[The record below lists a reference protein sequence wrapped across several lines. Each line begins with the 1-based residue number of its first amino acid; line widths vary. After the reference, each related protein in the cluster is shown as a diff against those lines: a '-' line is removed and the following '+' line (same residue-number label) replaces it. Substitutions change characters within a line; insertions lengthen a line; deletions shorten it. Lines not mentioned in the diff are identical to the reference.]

1 MKRPA
6 LWILIFMI
14 CGIYCR
20 LGISLLVC
28 LVCIFLCIVCG
39 SYIVIK
45 IKRKGY
51 LLLLL
56 AFPLG
61 FLLTSYHGAENFVS
75 ASPVS
80 VTGEGYVAKVE
91 RTSGGYPKLTVRADL
106 TETATGEIHK
116 DQKVYM
122 IDMDRGTFTEGEEIT
137 FSGSAQPFDHG
148 DIFSG
153 YNEYLYLNAEGYDCK
168 MFPESLEKTG
178 EHHNTAGTIAAAW
191 NHRVKNVLETILP
204 QKERALAEAMITG
217 DRDDIDA
224 GIEEL
229 YTQAGV
235 THILCISGL
244 HMSLLAFYISV
255 ILRRI
260 LHQSQ
265 RKTAAVTLCIC
276 LAFLFLT
283 GFSPSSVRAMVMISL
298 VCLGQIIYQRHEWL
312 NSIALAALV
321 ILLVNPFYLWSAGF
335 QLSFLSVLGIYVGSH
350 VIPKGHTWY
359 GKIGEMMGISFFAA
373 LFGMP
378 VAAYHFYHI
387 STVSV
392 LANLVILPLSG
403 ILLGCTM
410 LTALC
415 GMIFLPAGVF
425 MAGSVYVIF
434 QIYEKV
440 CQLVTMIPYSYVAVG
455 KPSVIGILCFYG
467 LVCLICFYRPQ
478 MRFRVGT
485 AVCTAL
491 LLVML
496 LGNRLLWHRNTL
508 AFLDVGQGDCA
519 VLTTYD
525 HRAIVID
532 GGGKYNKE
540 LGENTGTTILEP
552 YLASKGVTQIDAVF
566 LSHLDSD
573 HSMGIL
579 ELLNDMP
586 VEGVYVSAMKAVDVQ
601 MEEQLQEIVEKNQ
614 ISLYTM
620 KHGDMIRSEAFGEM
634 KCLFPIYVD
643 QTAESENERSLVLR
657 YVYGDTSVLFT
668 GDLEAKEESLL
679 ERNNLIEE
687 TDILKVSHHGSKT
700 ASTESFLQALTP
712 ETAVISCGTNNLY
725 GHPHKEVLERLSACG
740 AEILRT
746 DEMGSVVVNI
756 PPEGTAEVTTAAER
770 KPIYE
775 RIKEAME
782 GTPIP

>member
-20 LGISLLVC
+20 LGISSWIC
-28 LVCIFLCIVCG
+28 LVCIFLCIVCE

-45 IKRKGY
+45 TKRKGY
-51 LLLLL
+51 LFLLL

-61 FLLTSYHGAENFVS
+61 FFLTNCHVAENFVS

-80 VTGEGYVAKVE
+80 VTGEGYVAKAE
-91 RTSGGYPKLTVRADL
+91 RTSGGYPKLTVYADL
-106 TETATGEIHK
+106 MEAETGKVHK
-116 DQKVYM
+116 NQKVYM
-122 IDMDRGTFTEGEEIT
+122 IDMNQGTFTEGEEIT

-153 YNEYLYLNAEGYDCK
+153 YNEYLYLKAKGYDCK
-168 MFPESLEKTG
+168 MFPETLDKTG
-178 EHHNTAGTIAAAW
+178 KYHHTLGTIAASW
-191 NHRVKNVLETILP
+191 NRKVKDVLETLLP
-204 QKERALAEAMITG
+204 VKESALAKAMITG

-229 YTQAGV
+229 YTRAGV

-260 LHQSQ
+260 LYQSQ
-265 RKTAAVTLCIC
+265 RKTAAATLCIC
-276 LAFLFLT
+276 MCFLFLT
-283 GFSPSSVRAMVMISL
+283 GFSPSSVRAAVMISL
-298 VCLGQIIYQRHEWL
+298 VCLGQMIYHRHEWI

-321 ILLVNPFYLWSAGF
+321 ILLANPLYLWSAGF
-335 QLSFLSVLGIYVGSH
+335 QLSFLSVLGIYAGSH

-359 GKIGEMMGISFFAA
+359 GKIGEMVGISFFAS

-378 VAAYHFYHI
+378 VAAYHFFHV

-410 LTALC
+410 LAALC
-415 GMIFLPAGVF
+415 GLLYLPAGIF
-425 MAGSVYVIF
+425 LAGPVYIIF

-440 CQLVTMIPYSYVAVG
+440 CRLVIMIPYSYVTVG
-455 KPSVIGILCFYG
+455 KPSVMGILCFYS
-467 LVCLICFYRPQ
+467 LVCLLCFYRPQ
-478 MRFRVGT
+478 MRFRLGT
-485 AVCTAL
+485 AVCTIL
-491 LLVML
+491 LLGML
-496 LGNRLLWHRNTL
+496 LGNRLMLHRSTL

-532 GGGKYNKE
+532 GGGKYNKA
-540 LGENTGTTILEP
+540 LGENTGVTILEP

-566 LSHLDSD
+566 LSHLDAD
-573 HSMGIL
+573 HCMGIL

-586 VEGVYVSAMKAVDVQ
+586 VEGVYVSAMKEVD
-601 MEEQLQEIVEKNQ
+601 EQIQDQFQEIVEKNQ

-620 KHGDMIRSEAFGEM
+620 KRGDMIRSTALGEIE
-634 KCLFPIYVD
+634 CLFPVYED
-643 QTAESENERSLVLR
+643 AKAESENERSLVLR
-657 YVYGDTSVLFT
+657 YAYGDTSVLFT
-668 GDLEAKEESLL
+668 GDLEAKEELL
-679 ERNNLIEE
+679 LVRKGIIEE

-700 ASTESFLQALTP
+700 ASTESFLQAAAP
-712 ETAVISCGTNNLY
+712 DTAVISCGANNLY
-725 GHPHKEVLERLSACG
+725 GHPHEEVLERLSACG
-740 AEILRT
+740 TEVFRT
-746 DEMGSVVVNI
+746 DEMGSVVVAI
-756 PPEGTAEVTTAAER
+756 PPEGEAEVTTAAER
-770 KPIYE
+770 KPVYE

-782 GTPIP
+782 GTSIP

>member
-1 MKRPA
+1 M
-6 LWILIFMI
+6 
-14 CGIYCR
+14 
-20 LGISLLVC
+20 
-28 LVCIFLCIVCG
+28 
-39 SYIVIK
+39 
-45 IKRKGY
+45 
-51 LLLLL
+51 L

-61 FLLTSYHGAENFVS
+61 FLLTGYHGADNFVS
-75 ASPVS
+75 TAPVS
-80 VTGEGYVAKVE
+80 VTGEGYVAKAE
-91 RTSGGYPKLTVRADL
+91 KTSGGYPKLTVHADL
-106 TETATGEIHK
+106 TESETGEVHK
-116 DQKVYM
+116 NQKIYM
-122 IDMDRGTFTEGEEIT
+122 IDMNQGTFTEGEEII
-137 FSGSAQPFDHG
+137 FSGNAQPFDHG

-153 YNEYLYLNAEGYDCK
+153 YNEYLYLKAEGYDCK

-178 EHHNTAGTIAAAW
+178 ERHNTAGTIAAAW
-191 NHRVKNVLETILP
+191 NHRIKNVLETILP
-204 QKERALAEAMITG
+204 QKESALAEAMITG

-229 YTQAGV
+229 YTRAGV

-265 RKTAAVTLCIC
+265 RKTAAATLCIC
-276 LAFLFLT
+276 MAFLFLT
-283 GFSPSSVRAMVMISL
+283 GFSPSSVRAVVMISL
-298 VCLGQIIYQRHEWL
+298 VCLGQMIYQRHEWL

-321 ILLVNPFYLWSAGF
+321 ILLVNPLYLWSAGF
-335 QLSFLSVLGIYVGSH
+335 QLSFLSVLGIYVGAR

-359 GKIGEMMGISFFAA
+359 GKIGEMMGISFFAS

-378 VAAYHFYHI
+378 VAAYHFYYI

-410 LTALC
+410 LAALS
-415 GMIFLPAGVF
+415 GMIFLPLGVF
-425 MAGSVYVIF
+425 LAGPVYVIF

-440 CQLVTMIPYSYVAVG
+440 CQMVTMIPYSYVAVG
-455 KPSVIGILCFYG
+455 KPPVIGILCFYG

-478 MRFRVGT
+478 RRFCVGT
-485 AVCTAL
+485 AVCTSL

-496 LGNRLLWHRNTL
+496 MGNRLLWHRNTL
-508 AFLDVGQGDCA
+508 AFLNVGQGDCA

-540 LGENTGTTILEP
+540 LGENTGVTILEP

-566 LSHLDSD
+566 LSHLDGD
-573 HSMGIL
+573 HSTGIL
-579 ELLNDMP
+579 ELLDDMP
-586 VEGVYVSAMKAVDVQ
+586 VEGIYVSAMKAADAQ
-601 MEEQLQEIVEKNQ
+601 MDEQLQEIVEKNQ

-620 KHGDMIRSEAFGEM
+620 KHGDMIHSTALGEM
-634 KCLFPIYVD
+634 KCLFPIYED
-643 QTAESENERSLVLR
+643 QAAESENERSLVLR
-657 YVYGDTSVLFT
+657 YAYGDTSVLFT
-668 GDLEAKEESLL
+668 GDLEAKEELLL

-712 ETAVISCGTNNLY
+712 DTAVISCGANNLY

-740 AEILRT
+740 AEIFRT
-746 DEMGSVVVNI
+746 DEMGSIVVTI
-756 PPEGTAEVTTAAER
+756 SPEGEAEVTTAAER

-775 RIKEAME
+775 IIKEAME

>member
-1 MKRPA
+1 M
-6 LWILIFMI
+6 
-14 CGIYCR
+14 
-20 LGISLLVC
+20 
-28 LVCIFLCIVCG
+28 
-39 SYIVIK
+39 
-45 IKRKGY
+45 
-51 LLLLL
+51 L

-61 FLLTSYHGAENFVS
+61 FLLTGYHGADNFVS
-75 ASPVS
+75 TAPVS
-80 VTGEGYVAKVE
+80 VTGEGYVAKAE
-91 RTSGGYPKLTVRADL
+91 KTSGGYPKLTVHADL
-106 TETATGEIHK
+106 TESETGEVHK
-116 DQKVYM
+116 NQKIYM
-122 IDMDRGTFTEGEEIT
+122 IDMNQGTFTEGEEII

-153 YNEYLYLNAEGYDCK
+153 YNEYLYLKAEGYDCK

-178 EHHNTAGTIAAAW
+178 ECHNTAGTIAAAW
-191 NHRVKNVLETILP
+191 NHRIKNVLETILP
-204 QKERALAEAMITG
+204 QKESALAEAMITG

-229 YTQAGV
+229 YMRAGV

-265 RKTAAVTLCIC
+265 RKTAAATLCIC
-276 LAFLFLT
+276 MAFLFLT
-283 GFSPSSVRAMVMISL
+283 GFSPSSVRAVVMISL
-298 VCLGQIIYQRHEWL
+298 VCLGQMIYQRHEWL

-321 ILLVNPFYLWSAGF
+321 ILLVNPLYLWSAGF
-335 QLSFLSVLGIYVGSH
+335 QLSFLSVLGIYVGAR

-359 GKIGEMMGISFFAA
+359 GKIGEMMGISFFAS

-378 VAAYHFYHI
+378 VAAYHFYCI

-410 LTALC
+410 LAALS
-415 GMIFLPAGVF
+415 GMIFLPLGVF
-425 MAGSVYVIF
+425 LAGPVYVIF

-440 CQLVTMIPYSYVAVG
+440 CQMVTMIPYSYVAVG
-455 KPSVIGILCFYG
+455 KPPVIGILCFYG

-478 MRFRVGT
+478 RRFRVGT
-485 AVCTAL
+485 AVCTSL

-496 LGNRLLWHRNTL
+496 MGNRLLWHRNTL
-508 AFLDVGQGDCA
+508 AFLNVGQGDCT

-540 LGENTGTTILEP
+540 LGENTGVTILEP

-566 LSHLDSD
+566 LSHLDGD
-573 HSMGIL
+573 HSTGIL
-579 ELLNDMP
+579 ELLDDMP
-586 VEGVYVSAMKAVDVQ
+586 VEGIYVSAMKATDVQ
-601 MEEQLQEIVEKNQ
+601 MDEQLQEIVEKNQ

-620 KHGDMIRSEAFGEM
+620 KHGDMIHSTALGEM
-634 KCLFPIYVD
+634 KCLFPIYED
-643 QTAESENERSLVLR
+643 KAAESENERSLVLR
-657 YVYGDTSVLFT
+657 YAYGDTSVLFT
-668 GDLEAKEESLL
+668 GDLEAKEELLL

-712 ETAVISCGTNNLY
+712 DTAVISCGANNLY
-725 GHPHKEVLERLSACG
+725 GHPHQEVLERLSACG

-746 DEMGSVVVNI
+746 DEMGSIVVTI
-756 PPEGTAEVTTAAER
+756 SPEGEAEVTTAAER

>member
-1 MKRPA
+1 
-6 LWILIFMI
+6 
-14 CGIYCR
+14 
-20 LGISLLVC
+20 
-28 LVCIFLCIVCG
+28 
-39 SYIVIK
+39 
-45 IKRKGY
+45 
-51 LLLLL
+51 
-56 AFPLG
+56 
-61 FLLTSYHGAENFVS
+61 
-75 ASPVS
+75 
-80 VTGEGYVAKVE
+80 
-91 RTSGGYPKLTVRADL
+91 
-106 TETATGEIHK
+106 
-116 DQKVYM
+116 
-122 IDMDRGTFTEGEEIT
+122 
-137 FSGSAQPFDHG
+137 
-148 DIFSG
+148 
-153 YNEYLYLNAEGYDCK
+153 
-168 MFPESLEKTG
+168 
-178 EHHNTAGTIAAAW
+178 
-191 NHRVKNVLETILP
+191 
-204 QKERALAEAMITG
+204 
-217 DRDDIDA
+217 
-224 GIEEL
+224 
-229 YTQAGV
+229 
-235 THILCISGL
+235 
-244 HMSLLAFYISV
+244 
-255 ILRRI
+255 
-260 LHQSQ
+260 
-265 RKTAAVTLCIC
+265 
-276 LAFLFLT
+276 
-283 GFSPSSVRAMVMISL
+283 MISL
-298 VCLGQIIYQRHEWL
+298 VCLGQMIYQRHEWL

-350 VIPKGHTWY
+350 VLPKGHTWY

-378 VAAYHFYHI
+378 VAAYHFYYI

-410 LTALC
+410 LAALC
-415 GMIFLPAGVF
+415 GMIFLPLGVF
-425 MAGSVYVIF
+425 LAGPVYVIF

-455 KPSVIGILCFYG
+455 KPPVVGILCFYS
-467 LVCLICFYRPQ
+467 LVCLICFYRPKLY
-478 MRFRVGT
+478 FRAGT
-485 AVCTAL
+485 AVCTTL
-491 LLVML
+491 LLVIL

-508 AFLDVGQGDCA
+508 AFLNVGQGDCA

-552 YLASKGVTQIDAVF
+552 YLASQGVTQIDAVF

-579 ELLNDMP
+579 ELLNDMS
-586 VEGVYVSAMKAVDVQ
+586 VEGVYVSATKTVDTQ
-601 MEEQLQEIVEKNQ
+601 MQEQLQEIVEKNQ

-620 KHGDMIRSEAFGEM
+620 KHGDIIRSTALGKME
-634 KCLFPIYVD
+634 CLFPIYED
-643 QTAESENERSLVLR
+643 QAVESENERSLVLR

-668 GDLEAKEESLL
+668 GDLEAKEELLL

-712 ETAVISCGTNNLY
+712 DTAVISCGANNLY
-725 GHPHKEVLERLSACG
+725 GHPHQEVLERLSACG

-746 DEMGSVVVNI
+746 DEMGSVVVTI
-756 PPEGTAEVTTAAER
+756 SPKGEAEVTTAAER

>member
-20 LGISLLVC
+20 LGISLWVC

-45 IKRKGY
+45 TKRKRY

-61 FLLTSYHGAENFVS
+61 FLLTSYHAAENFVS

-80 VTGEGYVAKVE
+80 VAGEGYVSKVE
-91 RTSGGYPKLTVRADL
+91 RTSGGYPKLTVCADL
-106 TETATGEIHK
+106 TETETGEIHK
-116 DQKVYM
+116 NQTVYM
-122 IDMDRGTFTEGEEIT
+122 IDMEQGTFTEGEEIV

-153 YNEYLYLNAEGYDCK
+153 YNEYLYLRAEGYDCK

-178 EHHNTAGTIAAAW
+178 EYQNTPGTIAAAW

-204 QKERALAEAMITG
+204 QKESALAKAMITG

-244 HMSLLAFYISV
+244 HMSLLALYISV
-255 ILRRI
+255 ILRQI

-265 RKTAAVTLCIC
+265 RKTAAVTLGIC
-276 LAFLFLT
+276 MVFLFLT
-283 GFSPSSVRAMVMISL
+283 GFSPSSVRAVVMISL
-298 VCLGQIIYQRHEWL
+298 VCLGQMIYQRHEWL

-350 VIPKGHTWY
+350 VLPKGHTWY

-378 VAAYHFYHI
+378 VAAYHFYYI

-410 LTALC
+410 LAALC
-415 GMIFLPAGVF
+415 GMIFLPLGVF
-425 MAGSVYVIF
+425 LAGPVYVIF

-455 KPSVIGILCFYG
+455 KPPVIGILCFYS
-467 LVCLICFYRPQ
+467 LVCLICFYRPKLY
-478 MRFRVGT
+478 FRAGT
-485 AVCTAL
+485 AVCTTI
-491 LLVML
+491 LLVIL

-508 AFLDVGQGDCA
+508 AFLNVGQGDCA

-566 LSHLDSD
+566 LSHLDGD

-579 ELLNDMP
+579 ELLNDMSA
-586 VEGVYVSAMKAVDVQ
+586 EGVYVSATKTVDTQ

-620 KHGDMIRSEAFGEM
+620 KHGDMIHSTALGEM
-634 KCLFPIYVD
+634 ECLFPIYED
-643 QTAESENERSLVLR
+643 QAVESENERSLVLR

-668 GDLEAKEESLL
+668 GDLEAKQESLL

-712 ETAVISCGTNNLY
+712 DTAVISCGANNLY
-725 GHPHKEVLERLSACG
+725 GHPHQEVLERLSACG

-746 DEMGSVVVNI
+746 DEMGSVVVTI
-756 PPEGTAEVTTAAER
+756 SPKGEAEVTTAAER

-782 GTPIP
+782 ETPIP

>member
-1 MKRPA
+1 M
-6 LWILIFMI
+6 
-14 CGIYCR
+14 
-20 LGISLLVC
+20 
-28 LVCIFLCIVCG
+28 
-39 SYIVIK
+39 
-45 IKRKGY
+45 
-51 LLLLL
+51 L

-61 FLLTSYHGAENFVS
+61 FLLTGYHGADNFIS
-75 ASPVS
+75 TAPVS
-80 VTGEGYVAKVE
+80 VTGEGYVAKAE
-91 RTSGGYPKLTVRADL
+91 KTSGGYPKLTVHADL
-106 TETATGEIHK
+106 TESETGEVHK
-116 DQKVYM
+116 NQKIYM
-122 IDMDRGTFTEGEEIT
+122 IDMNQRTFTEGEEII

-153 YNEYLYLNAEGYDCK
+153 YNECLYLKAEGYDCK
-168 MFPESLEKTG
+168 TFPESLEKTG
-178 EHHNTAGTIAAAW
+178 ERHNTAGTIAAAW
-191 NHRVKNVLETILP
+191 NHRIKNVLETILP
-204 QKERALAEAMITG
+204 QKESALAEAMITG

-229 YTQAGV
+229 YTRAGV

-265 RKTAAVTLCIC
+265 RKTAAATLCIC
-276 LAFLFLT
+276 MAFLFLT
-283 GFSPSSVRAMVMISL
+283 GFSPSSVRAVVMISL
-298 VCLGQIIYQRHEWL
+298 VCLGQMIYQRHEWL

-321 ILLVNPFYLWSAGF
+321 ILLVNPLYLWSAGF
-335 QLSFLSVLGIYVGSH
+335 QLSFLSVLGIYVGAH
-350 VIPKGHTWY
+350 VIPKGLTWY
-359 GKIGEMMGISFFAA
+359 GKIGEMMGISFFAS

-378 VAAYHFYHI
+378 VAAYHFYYI

-410 LTALC
+410 LAALS
-415 GMIFLPAGVF
+415 GMIFLPLGVF
-425 MAGSVYVIF
+425 LAGPVYVIF

-440 CQLVTMIPYSYVAVG
+440 CQMVTMIPYSYVAVW
-455 KPSVIGILCFYG
+455 KPPVIGILCFYG

-478 MRFRVGT
+478 RRFRVGT
-485 AVCTAL
+485 AVCTSL

-496 LGNRLLWHRNTL
+496 MGNRLLWHRNTL
-508 AFLDVGQGDCA
+508 AFLNVGQGDCT

-540 LGENTGTTILEP
+540 LGENTGVTILEP

-566 LSHLDSD
+566 LSHLDGD
-573 HSMGIL
+573 HSTGIL
-579 ELLNDMP
+579 ELLDDMP
-586 VEGVYVSAMKAVDVQ
+586 VEGIYVSAMKATDVQ
-601 MEEQLQEIVEKNQ
+601 MDEQLQEIVEKNQ

-620 KHGDMIRSEAFGEM
+620 KHGDMIHSTALGEM
-634 KCLFPIYVD
+634 KCLFPIYED
-643 QTAESENERSLVLR
+643 KAAESENERSLVLR
-657 YVYGDTSVLFT
+657 YAYGDTSVLFT
-668 GDLEAKEESLL
+668 GDLEAKEELLL

-712 ETAVISCGTNNLY
+712 DTAVISCGANNLY

-746 DEMGSVVVNI
+746 DEMGSIVVTI
-756 PPEGTAEVTTAAER
+756 SPEGEAEVTTAAER

>member
-1 MKRPA
+1 M
-6 LWILIFMI
+6 
-14 CGIYCR
+14 
-20 LGISLLVC
+20 
-28 LVCIFLCIVCG
+28 
-39 SYIVIK
+39 
-45 IKRKGY
+45 
-51 LLLLL
+51 L
-56 AFPLG
+56 AYPLG
-61 FLLTSYHGAENFVS
+61 FLLTGYHGADNFVS
-75 ASPVS
+75 TAPVS
-80 VTGEGYVAKVE
+80 VTGEGYVAKAE
-91 RTSGGYPKLTVRADL
+91 KTSGGYPKLTVHADL
-106 TETATGEIHK
+106 TESETGEVHK
-116 DQKVYM
+116 NQKIYM
-122 IDMDRGTFTEGEEIT
+122 IYMNQGTFTEGEEII
-137 FSGSAQPFDHG
+137 FSGNAQPFDHG

-153 YNEYLYLNAEGYDCK
+153 YNEYLYLKAEGYDCK

-178 EHHNTAGTIAAAW
+178 ERHNTAGTIAAAW
-191 NHRVKNVLETILP
+191 NHRIKNVLETILP
-204 QKERALAEAMITG
+204 QKESALAEAMITG

-229 YTQAGV
+229 YTRAGV

-265 RKTAAVTLCIC
+265 RKTAAATLCIC
-276 LAFLFLT
+276 MAFLFLT
-283 GFSPSSVRAMVMISL
+283 GFSPSSVRAVVMISL
-298 VCLGQIIYQRHEWL
+298 VCLGQMIYQRHEWL

-321 ILLVNPFYLWSAGF
+321 ILLVNPLYLWSAGF
-335 QLSFLSVLGIYVGSH
+335 QLSFLSVLGIYVGAR

-359 GKIGEMMGISFFAA
+359 GKIGEMMGISFFAS

-378 VAAYHFYHI
+378 VAAYHFYYI

-410 LTALC
+410 LAALS
-415 GMIFLPAGVF
+415 GMIFLPLGIFLAGP
-425 MAGSVYVIF
+425 VYVIF

-440 CQLVTMIPYSYVAVG
+440 CQMVTMIPYSYVAVG
-455 KPSVIGILCFYG
+455 KPPVIGILCFYG

-478 MRFRVGT
+478 RRFRVGT
-485 AVCTAL
+485 AVCTSL
-491 LLVML
+491 LLVTLM
-496 LGNRLLWHRNTL
+496 GNRLLWHRNTL
-508 AFLDVGQGDCA
+508 AFLNVGQGDCA

-532 GGGKYNKE
+532 GGGKHNKE
-540 LGENTGTTILEP
+540 LGENTGVTILEP

-566 LSHLDSD
+566 LSHLDGD
-573 HSMGIL
+573 HSTGIL
-579 ELLNDMP
+579 ELLDDMP
-586 VEGVYVSAMKAVDVQ
+586 VEGIYVSAMKAADAQ
-601 MEEQLQEIVEKNQ
+601 MDEQLQEIVEKNQ

-620 KHGDMIRSEAFGEM
+620 KHGDMIHSTALGEM
-634 KCLFPIYVD
+634 TCLFPIYED
-643 QTAESENERSLVLR
+643 KAAESENERSLVLR
-657 YVYGDTSVLFT
+657 YAYGDTSVLFT
-668 GDLEAKEESLL
+668 GDLEAKEELLL

-712 ETAVISCGTNNLY
+712 DTAVISCGANNLY

-746 DEMGSVVVNI
+746 DEMGSIVVTI
-756 PPEGTAEVTTAAER
+756 SPEGEAEVTTAAER

>member
-20 LGISLLVC
+20 LGISLWVC

-45 IKRKGY
+45 TKRKRY

-61 FLLTSYHGAENFVS
+61 FLLTSYHAAENFVS

-80 VTGEGYVAKVE
+80 VAGEGYVSKVE
-91 RTSGGYPKLTVRADL
+91 RTSGGYPKLTVCADL
-106 TETATGEIHK
+106 TETETGEIHK
-116 DQKVYM
+116 NQTVYM
-122 IDMDRGTFTEGEEIT
+122 IDMEQGTFTEGEEIV

-153 YNEYLYLNAEGYDCK
+153 YNEYLYLRAEGYDCK

-178 EHHNTAGTIAAAW
+178 EYQNTPGTIAAAW

-204 QKERALAEAMITG
+204 QKESALAKAMITG

-244 HMSLLAFYISV
+244 HMSLLALYISV
-255 ILRRI
+255 ILRQI

-265 RKTAAVTLCIC
+265 RKTAAVTLGIC
-276 LAFLFLT
+276 MVFLFLT
-283 GFSPSSVRAMVMISL
+283 GFSPSSVRAVVMISL
-298 VCLGQIIYQRHEWL
+298 VCLGQMIYQRHEWL

-350 VIPKGHTWY
+350 VLPKGHTWY

-378 VAAYHFYHI
+378 VAAYHFYYI

-410 LTALC
+410 LAALC
-415 GMIFLPAGVF
+415 GMIFLPLGVF
-425 MAGSVYVIF
+425 LAGPVYVIF

-455 KPSVIGILCFYG
+455 KPPVIGILCFYS
-467 LVCLICFYRPQ
+467 LVCLICFYRPKLY
-478 MRFRVGT
+478 FRAGT
-485 AVCTAL
+485 AVCTTI
-491 LLVML
+491 LLVIL

-508 AFLDVGQGDCA
+508 AFLNVGQGDCA

-566 LSHLDSD
+566 LSHLDGD

-579 ELLNDMP
+579 ELLNDMSA
-586 VEGVYVSAMKAVDVQ
+586 EGVYVSATKTVDTQ

-620 KHGDMIRSEAFGEM
+620 KHGDMIHSTALGEM
-634 KCLFPIYVD
+634 ECLFPIYED
-643 QTAESENERSLVLR
+643 QAVESENERSLVLR

-668 GDLEAKEESLL
+668 GDLETKQESLL

-712 ETAVISCGTNNLY
+712 DTAVISCGANNLY
-725 GHPHKEVLERLSACG
+725 GHPHQEVLERLSACG

-746 DEMGSVVVNI
+746 DEMGSVVVTI
-756 PPEGTAEVTTAAER
+756 SPKGEAEVTTAAER

>member
-1 MKRPA
+1 M
-6 LWILIFMI
+6 
-14 CGIYCR
+14 
-20 LGISLLVC
+20 
-28 LVCIFLCIVCG
+28 
-39 SYIVIK
+39 
-45 IKRKGY
+45 
-51 LLLLL
+51 L

-61 FLLTSYHGAENFVS
+61 FLLTGYHGADNFIS
-75 ASPVS
+75 TAPVS
-80 VTGEGYVAKVE
+80 VTGEGYVAKAE
-91 RTSGGYPKLTVRADL
+91 KTSGGYPKLTVHADL
-106 TETATGEIHK
+106 TESETGEVHK
-116 DQKVYM
+116 NQKIYM
-122 IDMDRGTFTEGEEIT
+122 IDMNQRTFTEGEEII

-153 YNEYLYLNAEGYDCK
+153 YNECLYLKAEGYDCK
-168 MFPESLEKTG
+168 TFPESLEKTG
-178 EHHNTAGTIAAAW
+178 ERHNTAGTIAAAW
-191 NHRVKNVLETILP
+191 NHRIKNVLETILP
-204 QKERALAEAMITG
+204 QKESALAEAMITG

-229 YTQAGV
+229 YTHAGV

-260 LHQSQ
+260 SHQSQ
-265 RKTAAVTLCIC
+265 RKTVAATLCIC
-276 LAFLFLT
+276 MAFLFLT
-283 GFSPSSVRAMVMISL
+283 GFSPSSVRAVVMISL
-298 VCLGQIIYQRHEWL
+298 VCLGQMIYQRHEWL

-321 ILLVNPFYLWSAGF
+321 ILLVNPLYLWSAGF
-335 QLSFLSVLGIYVGSH
+335 QLSFLSVLGIYVGAR

-359 GKIGEMMGISFFAA
+359 GKIGEMMGISFFAS

-378 VAAYHFYHI
+378 VAAYHFYYI

-392 LANLVILPLSG
+392 LANIVILPLSG

-410 LTALC
+410 LAVLS
-415 GMIFLPAGVF
+415 GMIFLPLGIFLAGP
-425 MAGSVYVIF
+425 VYVIF

-440 CQLVTMIPYSYVAVG
+440 CQMVTMIPYSYVAVG
-455 KPSVIGILCFYG
+455 KPPVIGILCFYG

-478 MRFRVGT
+478 RRFRVGT
-485 AVCTAL
+485 AVCTSL

-496 LGNRLLWHRNTL
+496 MGNRLLWHRNTL
-508 AFLDVGQGDCA
+508 AFLNVGQGDCA

-540 LGENTGTTILEP
+540 LGENTGVTILEP

-566 LSHLDSD
+566 LSHLDGD
-573 HSMGIL
+573 HSTGIL
-579 ELLNDMP
+579 ELLDDMP
-586 VEGVYVSAMKAVDVQ
+586 VEGIYVSAMKATDAQ
-601 MEEQLQEIVEKNQ
+601 MDEQLQEIVEKNQ

-620 KHGDMIRSEAFGEM
+620 KHGDIIHSTALGEM
-634 KCLFPIYVD
+634 KCLFPIYENKA
-643 QTAESENERSLVLR
+643 AESENERSLVLR
-657 YVYGDTSVLFT
+657 YAYGDTSVLFT
-668 GDLEAKEESLL
+668 GDLEAKEELLL

-700 ASTESFLQALTP
+700 ASTESFLQALAP
-712 ETAVISCGTNNLY
+712 DTAVISCGANNLY
-725 GHPHKEVLERLSACG
+725 GHPHQEVLERLSACG

-746 DEMGSVVVNI
+746 DEMGSIVVTI
-756 PPEGTAEVTTAAER
+756 SPEGEAEVTTAAER

>member
-20 LGISLLVC
+20 LGISPWIC
-28 LVCIFLCIVCG
+28 LVCIFLCIVCA
-39 SYIVIK
+39 SYIVMK
-45 IKRKGY
+45 IKRKRY

-56 AFPLG
+56 AMPLG
-61 FLLTSYHGAENFVS
+61 FLLTGYHGAENFVS
-75 ASPVS
+75 TSVVS
-80 VTGEGYVAKVE
+80 VTGDGYVAKVE
-91 RTSGGYPKLTVRADL
+91 RTSGGYPKLTVYANL
-106 TETATGEIHK
+106 TETETGVFHK
-116 DQKVYM
+116 NQKVYM
-122 IDMDRGTFTEGEEIT
+122 IDMNQGTFTEGEEII
-137 FSGSAQPFDHG
+137 FSGSTQPFDQG
-148 DIFSG
+148 DIFNG
-153 YNEYLYLNAEGYDCK
+153 YNEYLYLKAEGYDCK

-178 EHHNTAGTIAAAW
+178 EQHHTAGTLAASW
-191 NHRVKNVLETILP
+191 NHKIKNVLKTILP
-204 QKERALAEAMITG
+204 QKESALAEAMITG
-217 DRDDIDA
+217 NRDDIDA

-229 YTQAGV
+229 YTRAGV

-260 LHQSQ
+260 LRQSQ

-276 LAFLFLT
+276 MAFLFLT
-283 GFSPSSVRAMVMISL
+283 GFSPSSVRAVVMISL
-298 VCLGQIIYQRHEWL
+298 VCLGQMIYHRHEWL

-359 GKIGEMMGISFFAA
+359 GKIGEMMGISFFAS

-378 VAAYHFYHI
+378 VAAYHFFHV

-403 ILLGCTM
+403 VLLGCTM
-410 LTALC
+410 LAALS
-415 GMIFLPAGVF
+415 GMIFLPMGVF
-425 MAGSVYVIF
+425 LAGPVYVIF

-440 CQLVTMIPYSYVAVG
+440 CLLVTMIPHSYVAVG
-455 KPSVIGILCFYG
+455 RPTVMSILCFYS
-467 LVCLICFYRPQ
+467 VICLLCFYRPQ
-478 MRFRVGT
+478 MRFRLGT
-485 AVCTAL
+485 AVCTIL
-491 LLVML
+491 LLGML

-540 LGENTGTTILEP
+540 LGENTGVTILEP

-573 HSMGIL
+573 HSTGIL

-586 VEGVYVSAMKAVDVQ
+586 VEGVYMSAIKAADAQ

-620 KHGDMIRSEAFGEM
+620 KHGDMIRSTALGEIE
-634 KCLFPIYVD
+634 CLFPIYED
-643 QTAESENERSLVLR
+643 AKAESENERSLVLR

-668 GDLEAKEESLL
+668 GDLEEKEEMLL
-679 ERNNLIEE
+679 VRNGMIED

-700 ASTESFLQALTP
+700 ASTESFLQALSP
-712 ETAVISCGTNNLY
+712 ETAVISCGANNLY
-725 GHPHKEVLERLSACG
+725 GHPHKEVLECLSGCG
-740 AEILRT
+740 AEIFRT
-746 DEMGSVVVNI
+746 DEMGSVVVTI
-756 PPEGTAEVTTAAER
+756 SPKGEAEVTTAAER

>member
-20 LGISLLVC
+20 LGISLWVC

-45 IKRKGY
+45 TKRKGY

-137 FSGSAQPFDHG
+137 FSDSAQPFDHG

-191 NHRVKNVLETILP
+191 NHKVKNILETILP
-204 QKERALAEAMITG
+204 QKESALAEAMITG

-276 LAFLFLT
+276 MAFLFLT

-298 VCLGQIIYQRHEWL
+298 VCLGQMIYQRHEWL

-378 VAAYHFYHI
+378 VAAYHFYYI

-410 LTALC
+410 LAALC

-455 KPSVIGILCFYG
+455 KPPVIGILCFYG
-467 LVCLICFYRPQ
+467 LVCLLCYYRPQ

-491 LLVML
+491 LLVIL
-496 LGNRLLWHRNTL
+496 LGNRLFWHRNTL
-508 AFLDVGQGDCA
+508 AFLNVGQGDCA

-540 LGENTGTTILEP
+540 FGENTGTTILEP

-573 HSMGIL
+573 HSTGIL
-579 ELLNDMP
+579 ELLDDMP
-586 VEGVYVSAMKAVDVQ
+586 VEGVYVSAMEAVDGQ
-601 MEEQLQEIVEKNQ
+601 MEKQLQEIVEKNQ

-634 KCLFPIYVD
+634 KCLFPIYVN

-668 GDLEAKEESLL
+668 GDLEAKQESLL

-700 ASTESFLQALTP
+700 ASAEAFLQALSP
-712 ETAVISCGTNNLY
+712 ETAVISCGANNLY
-725 GHPHKEVLERLSACG
+725 GHPHQEVLERLSACG

-782 GTPIP
+782 GTSIP